1 MSNLLWERKERDG
14 VLIAAHR
21 GTCGANIVQNTWLSC
36 ENALQHGADVV
47 EMDAALSRDGI
58 FYAIH
63 DGEEL
68 SLWGMKRDVRTLL
81 SREIERFPVM
91 NGLDLFIDQHLE
103 RLEYVLERL
112 RGKCLINIDRSWFY
126 WKEMIQFLD
135 KMQMQDQIVLK
146 APAVEEYLKELE
158 EAKVPILF
166 MPIIRTVEE
175 WELVKKYDIHTV
187 AVEIIFEDVNAPVV
201 QPEFIKELHDR
212 KVLAWVNSLT
222 LNDDITL
229 SALLDDN
236 RAIINGYDTAWGKL
250 IDMGFDVIQTD
261 WPALVKKYLEQ
272 RTAR

>member
-187 AVEIIFEDVNAPVV
+187 AVEIIFEDVNVPVV

>member
-112 RGKCLINIDRSWFY
+112 RGKCLIIIDRSWFY